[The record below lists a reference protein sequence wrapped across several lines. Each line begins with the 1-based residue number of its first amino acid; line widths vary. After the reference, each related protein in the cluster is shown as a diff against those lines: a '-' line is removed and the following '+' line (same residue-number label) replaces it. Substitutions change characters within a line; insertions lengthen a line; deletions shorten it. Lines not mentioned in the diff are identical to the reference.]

1 MFHRFS
7 LFSWNFFEFLYLC
20 AQNESAIKEFCGTFL
35 QKSSAVPNTP
45 RSSKRSVELLAR
57 NPPPHTKPSPHQ
69 GLTYSEAMNTYCF
82 SLLNASST
90 LERGSA
96 RFIRKWHFPWK
107 GLPSCTATPTSHAAF
122 STSSREIPL
131 FSQKRVQSTNSI

>member
-45 RSSKRSVELLAR
+45 RSSKRSVELFSR
-57 NPPPHTKPSPHQ
+57 NPTLYPTHPAHQSDLWNFSPGIPRRTQNLHPIK
-69 GLTYSEAMNTYCF
+69 A
-82 SLLNASST
+82 SL
-90 LERGSA
+90 
-96 RFIRKWHFPWK
+96 
-107 GLPSCTATPTSHAAF
+107 
-122 STSSREIPL
+122 IPK
-131 FSQKRVQSTNSI
+131 Q